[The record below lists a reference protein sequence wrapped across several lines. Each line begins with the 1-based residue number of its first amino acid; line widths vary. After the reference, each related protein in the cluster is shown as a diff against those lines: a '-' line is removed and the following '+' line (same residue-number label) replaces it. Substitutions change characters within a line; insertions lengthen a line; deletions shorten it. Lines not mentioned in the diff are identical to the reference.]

1 MNKVNSKDGTP
12 IAYKQLGTGSPLIL
26 VDGALCSSLMG
37 PMPKLAPLLAKDFT
51 VIYYD
56 RRGRNESG
64 DTKPYAVEREVED
77 IDALIRVA
85 GGSAYVFGTSSG
97 AALALAAAAAGLH
110 ISSLALYEPPFMI
123 DKNDHRPPH
132 DYHLNLTAL
141 ADAGRRG
148 AAVKYF
154 MKAGIGLP
162 SVIVFMMQLMPA
174 WSTMKAV
181 AHTLPYDAAIMGDF
195 SLPAAKAASVKVST
209 LIAGGEK
216 SQSWLH
222 TAVRQLANVIPKSEF
237 KMLQGQNHNVSV
249 KVLAPVLTEFFKKQS

>member
-12 IAYKQLGTGSPLIL
+12 IAYKQLGTGYPVIL

-37 PMPKLAPLLAKDFT
+37 PMPKLAPLLAEDFT

-64 DTKPYAVEREVED
+64 DTKPYTVQREVED

-97 AALALAAAAAGLH
+97 AALALAAAAKGLN
-110 ISSLALYEPPFMI
+110 ITKLALYEPPFMI
-123 DKNDHRPPH
+123 DKNDHRPPA
-132 DYHLNLTAL
+132 DYHDKLTSL
-141 ADAGRRG
+141 AEAGRRG
-148 AAVKYF
+148 DAIKYF

-162 SVIVFMMQLMPA
+162 SFVVFLMQLMPA
-174 WSTMKAV
+174 WSTMKSV

-195 SLPAAKAASVKVST
+195 SLPADKAASIKVTT

-216 SQSWLH
+216 SQTWLH
-222 TAVRQLANVIPKSEF
+222 TAVRQLARVIPKNEL

-249 KVLAPVLTEFFKKQS
+249 KVLAPVLTEFFKK